1 MKKTIIFILTLA
13 LVQFSFAQNKKKQIK
28 ILNNRVDS
36 LKIAFQNENSIKNNE
51 IDKLVSTTK
60 DLELQKAN
68 FQNNAAVLNATI
80 SDLKQN
86 NLLLKDSLNNSLN
99 DLIKLDSTYKSS
111 LQKMFESNAKLDS
124 NNKFL
129 LQRMAV
135 LKSKLDSVNKLYDKL
150 TKVSTI
156 KIGTQEW
163 MTEDIKTTVY
173 NNGDPIYEAKQ
184 EEQWVECGNKK
195 IGCYRKLSNGTLVYN
210 GFAVNDERGILPAGF
225 VLPKYNQFAQLIKFL
240 GGGESRMGKA
250 TKSLAAYPIIIPG
263 NDGEEEVNLKTN
275 GSSGFKAKPGGF
287 VYDNGSLDNN
297 MWETNLCNC
306 SYWWTA
312 SYEVSSYEEG
322 NIGVV
327 GNIVVVD
334 IGYCS
339 QDLGDGKGLYPPTF
353 GFAVRGI
360 KK

>member
-1 MKKTIIFILTLA
+1 MKKTIVFILTLA
-13 LVQFSFAQNKKKQIK
+13 LVKFSFAQNKKKQIK

-51 IDKLVSTTK
+51 INKLVNTTK

-68 FQNNAAVLNATI
+68 LQNNGAVLNATI
-80 SDLKQN
+80 SDLKRN
-86 NLLLKDSLNNSLN
+86 NSLLKDSLNSSLN
-99 DLIKLDSTYKSS
+99 NIIKLDSDNKRAF
-111 LQKMFESNAKLDS
+111 QKISE
-124 NNKFL
+124 
-129 LQRMAV
+129 
-135 LKSKLDSVNKLYDKL
+135 LKAKLDSVNKLYEKL
-150 TKVSTI
+150 TKVSTV

-184 EEQWVECGNKK
+184 EEQWVECANKK

-210 GFAVNDERGILPAGF
+210 GFAVNDERGILPIGF
-225 VLPKYNQFAQLIKFL
+225 ELPTYSQFAQLIKFL
-240 GGGESRMGKA
+240 GGGESQMGKA
-250 TKSLAAYPIIIPG
+250 TKSLATYPIIIPG
-263 NDGEEEVNLKTN
+263 NDFQKDVNLKTN
-275 GSSGFKAKPGGF
+275 GSSGFKAKAGGF
-287 VYDNGSLDNN
+287 VYESGGLDNN
-297 MWETNLCNC
+297 MWETNFCNC

-312 SYEVSSYEEG
+312 SNEVSSYEEAD
-322 NIGVV
+322 VV
-327 GNIVVVD
+327 IAGNIVVVD

-339 QDLGDGKGLYPPTF
+339 QDLGGGKGLYPPTF

>member
-1 MKKTIIFILTLA
+1 MKKTILFILSFA
-13 LVQFSFAQNKKKQIK
+13 VVNFSFAQNKKKQIK
-28 ILNNRVDS
+28 LLNNRLDS
-36 LKIAFQNENSIKNNE
+36 LQIASQNEYSIRNNE
-51 IDKLVSTTK
+51 IDKLARATK
-60 DLELQKAN
+60 DLEIQKVN
-68 FQNNAAVLNATI
+68 LQNNAVVLNATI

-124 NNKFL
+124 NNKVL
-129 LQRMAV
+129 LQRMAA

-225 VLPKYNQFAQLIKFL
+225 ELPKYNQFAQLIKFL
-240 GGGESRMGKA
+240 GGGESQTGKA
-250 TKSLAAYPIIIPG
+250 TKSLATYPIIIPG

-287 VYDNGSLDNN
+287 VYDHGSLDN
-297 MWETNLCNC
+297 MWDLDHGNNC

-312 SYEVSSYEEG
+312 SYEVSSYEE
-322 NIGVV
+322 